1 VPCIVIQ
8 ARDER
13 TLEPLGYYFIL
24 FSTDSAARL
33 YLDQSIRLHRLSKS
47 YTGSLA
53 ASTLPPPPGL
63 VRDGEDPNKAVKSFT
78 LVPGQ
83 GRLSLRLINRPYKP
97 GMTRILSEGGSHG
110 ISSRQNKGQGLVLF
124 SLDIGTVRIP
134 ELRDIIGLDGKRRN
148 LHWVLADD
156 AIMKIEGGKQ
166 DIEDNETSEEVV
178 PVQSIPRGPSK
189 YMIAFKDRNEARRF
203 VREWH
208 RRPLPF
214 QREYGPGDE
223 APPIVNA
230 QILW

>member
-1 VPCIVIQ
+1 MYYAVIQ
-8 ARDER
+8 ARDES

-24 FSTDSAARL
+24 FSSDSAARV
-33 YLDQSIRLHRLSKS
+33 YLDQTIRLHRLSK
-47 YTGSLA
+47 YYAGSLI

-63 VRDGEDPNKAVKSFT
+63 VRDGEDPNIAIKSFT

-97 GMTRILSEGGSHG
+97 GMIRMLSEGGSHG
-110 ISSRQNKGQGLVLF
+110 ISSRQNRGEGLVLF
-124 SLDIGTVRIP
+124 SLDIRTVGVQD
-134 ELRDIIGLDGKRRN
+134 LRDMIGLDGKRRN
-148 LHWVLADD
+148 LHWMLADD
-156 AIMKIEGGKQ
+156 AITKIEGKQ
-166 DIEDNETSEEVV
+166 QHNGGHETSNKVV
-178 PVQSIPRGPSK
+178 PKKLISRVPSK

-208 RRPLPF
+208 RRPLPL
-214 QREYGPGDE
+214 QREHSQGDE